1 MDKEENPLV
10 MGTTVFKVTYPDG
23 DEEFWTSV
31 EEEEVE
37 RLENLYGGKKLI
49 IEKVRTD
56 NV

>member
-1 MDKEENPLV
+1 MDKEKNPLV
-10 MGTTVFKVTYPDG
+10 LGTTVFKVTYPDG
-23 DEEFWTSV
+23 DEEVWTSV

-49 IEKVRTD
+49 IEKVRTY

>member
-1 MDKEENPLV
+1 MDKEKNPLV
-10 MGTTVFKVTYPDG
+10 MGTTVFKVTYPAG

-49 IEKVRTD
+49 IEKVRTY

>member
-10 MGTTVFKVTYPDG
+10 MGTPVFKVTYPDG

-37 RLENLYGGKKLI
+37 RLEYLYGGKKLI
-49 IEKVRTD
+49 IENVRTY